1 MKVLFL
7 YVVLSMLYYIFISL
21 GEFTSHYTIC
31 RNQMCAWGILLLI
44 LLNWNAGY
52 CFSPPTRYAFLL
64 PSSTKSFLKK
74 HQQQGA
80 FRCRLLFVV
89 AATPDWTNRPDDKVF
104 KYKTIHIWIKYRSSM
119 PCIILRPVL
128 SFF

>member
-1 MKVLFL
+1 MLVFL
-7 YVVLSMLYYIFISL
+7 YERTTSMFIHHIFSIFGGSL
-21 GEFTSHYTIC
+21 RVIIPFVG
-31 RNQMCAWGILLLI
+31 NQMCAWGILLLI

-52 CFSPPTRYAFLL
+52 CFSPPTRHAFLL

-89 AATPDWTNRPDDKVF
+89 AATPDWTNRPDDKVVQIQDNTHMDQIPLF
-104 KYKTIHIWIKYRSSM
+104 DALYNSETGA
-119 PCIILRPVL
+119 
-128 SFF
+128 